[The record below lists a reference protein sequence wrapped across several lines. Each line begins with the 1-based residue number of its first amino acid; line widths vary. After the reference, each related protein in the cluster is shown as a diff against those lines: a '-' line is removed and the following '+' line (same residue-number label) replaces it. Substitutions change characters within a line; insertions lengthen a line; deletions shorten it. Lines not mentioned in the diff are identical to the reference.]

1 MGRQRKGVCGERYVI
16 HTRVP
21 VENQHLLGQF
31 RNIIWVNGRRN
42 NFELSLMDI
51 FQEFS
56 FEDIKR
62 LRLIVHKAHLRNYP
76 DTLQTDTEADRII
89 ESIAPDVLA
98 GWLKE
103 KIDRR
108 EIS

>member
-1 MGRQRKGVCGERYVI
+1 
-16 HTRVP
+16 
-21 VENQHLLGQF
+21 
-31 RNIIWVNGRRN
+31 
-42 NFELSLMDI
+42 MDI